1 MNFLSTDGYT
11 KEDLYRLQKSYTS
24 KVIDIQRMKRFF
36 EGSIGQRLVQFWI
49 DAERYHR
56 QVKTLLLLS
65 LIHI

>member
-56 QVKTLLLLS
+56 QVMTLLLFTL
-65 LIHI
+65 LL

>member
-1 MNFLSTDGYT
+1 MNFFSTDGYT
-11 KEDLYRLQKSYTS
+11 EADLCRLQKSYTS

-56 QVKTLLLLS
+56 QVKTLLLFTL
-65 LIHI
+65 LL

>member
-56 QVKTLLLLS
+56 QVKTLLFTLL
-65 LIHI
+65 L

>member
-49 DAERYHR
+49 DAERYQR
-56 QVKTLLLLS
+56 QVKTLLLFTL
-65 LIHI
+65 LL